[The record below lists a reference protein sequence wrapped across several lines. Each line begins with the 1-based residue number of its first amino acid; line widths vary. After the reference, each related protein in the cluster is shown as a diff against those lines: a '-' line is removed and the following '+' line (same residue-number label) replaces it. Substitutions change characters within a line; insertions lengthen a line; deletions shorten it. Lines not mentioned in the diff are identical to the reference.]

1 MKIRKWYFGTGLF
14 LMLWGLETSL
24 TMHFTDI
31 LPLSR
36 YARVEPLVG
45 LLIDLIQIAGII
57 VLVWKGIVNDISE
70 EKKV

>member
-1 MKIRKWYFGTGLF
+1 
-14 LMLWGLETSL
+14 MLWGLETSL

-45 LLIDLIQIAGII
+45 LLIDLVPIAGMTVV
-57 VLVWKGIVNDISE
+57 VLKGIVIDISE